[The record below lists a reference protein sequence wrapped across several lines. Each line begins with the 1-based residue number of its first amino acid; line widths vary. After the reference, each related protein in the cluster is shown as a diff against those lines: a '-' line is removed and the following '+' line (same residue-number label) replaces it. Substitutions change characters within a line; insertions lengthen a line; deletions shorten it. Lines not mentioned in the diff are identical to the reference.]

1 MVFSTMRLA
10 VVLDGNA
17 FLAALLYSLMG
28 IVLFTITFFVIVK
41 LAPFSIR
48 KEIEDDQNT
57 ALGVIIGA
65 VFIGIALIISS
76 AIAG

>member
-1 MVFSTMRLA
+1 MVLAMMRLA

-41 LAPFSIR
+41 VAPFSIR